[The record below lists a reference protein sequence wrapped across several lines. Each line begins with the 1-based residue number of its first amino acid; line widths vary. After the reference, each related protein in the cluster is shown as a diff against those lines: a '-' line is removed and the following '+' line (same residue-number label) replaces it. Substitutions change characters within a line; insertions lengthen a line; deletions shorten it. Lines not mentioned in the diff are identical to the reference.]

1 MMGLLRRRMPG
12 TMEGRVARS
21 LATRLVPRMPVAAPE
36 QAIGSMSACK
46 MAIFDY
52 STISVEFLDSRRWT
66 AYGSG

>member
-1 MMGLLRRRMPG
+1 MGLLRRRMPGTG

-46 MAIFDY
+46 MVILTTLQY
-52 STISVEFLDSRRWT
+52 RLNS
-66 AYGSG
+66 